1 VLDQQLEQSCQ
12 QLLSSSLT
20 PCRHLILLPLAWS
33 QHPAE
38 TSRAGWVFPLP
49 PTQARTLGWYLSSQ
63 SQSQSQSQAT
73 SFSTLPCNLWR
84 QMLSLLQMLQALQA
98 LHSAGFL
105 TEIIHPDRVYTTP
118 SLTLCHLLPIL
129 AQPWQQSTATA
140 AGQGQVS
147 ALRCG
152 AIDLSWMLSRQ
163 TTQLPKPLPAPTNS
177 LEKLAAL
184 AECEKWSL
192 IQYMQHLSQLLEE
205 QCRSSEEAVT

>member
-1 VLDQQLEQSCQ
+1 
-12 QLLSSSLT
+12 
-20 PCRHLILLPLAWS
+20 
-33 QHPAE
+33 
-38 TSRAGWVFPLP
+38 
-49 PTQARTLGWYLSSQ
+49 
-63 SQSQSQSQAT
+63 
-73 SFSTLPCNLWR
+73 
-84 QMLSLLQMLQALQA
+84 MLSLLQMLQALQA

-152 AIDLSWMLSRQ
+152 AIDVSWMLSRQ
-163 TTQLPKPLPAPTNS
+163 TTQLPRPLPAPTNS

-184 AECEKWSL
+184 AERQKWSL
-192 IQYMQHLSQLLEE
+192 VQYMQHLSQLLEE
-205 QCRSSEEAVT
+205 QCRSSKGVVT